1 MGYKITHII
10 IPEANIRY
18 ELGYNNVCEIR
29 ASFKQVSNDCIK
41 NTYVVKFKKGSQIG
55 FAEISADVKGLLVFR
70 EYHYYINKKRKI
82 KQHIRLNHKK
92 NSYDNKS

>member
-10 IPEANIRY
+10 IPESNIRY

-41 NTYVVKFKKGSQIG
+41 NTYVVKFKKGGQLG
-55 FAEISADVKGLLVFR
+55 FAEISADTKGLLVFR
-70 EYHYYINKKRKI
+70 EYHYYIDKKRKI
-82 KQHIRLNHKK
+82 KQHIRHHKK
-92 NSYDNKS
+92 

>member
-1 MGYKITHII
+1 MGYKIVKIY
-10 IPEANIRY
+10 IPECDEVFTVGKKGVY
-18 ELGYNNVCEIR
+18 EICE
-29 ASFKQVSNDCIK
+29 SYKQVSNDCIK

-55 FAEISADVKGLLVFR
+55 FAEISADIKGIIVYK

-92 NSYDNKS
+92 

>member
-10 IPEANIRY
+10 IPEADIRY
-18 ELGYNNVCEIR
+18 YLDYNNICEIR
-29 ASFKQVSNDCIK
+29 ESFKQISNDCIK
-41 NTYVVKFKKGSQIG
+41 NTYVVKFKKGSRLG
-55 FAEISADVKGLLVFR
+55 FAEISADAKGIIVYK

-92 NSYDNKS
+92 